1 MINVGI
7 IGAGFIGRNHYN
19 QYEKLTDR
27 AKVVAICDPVEAR
40 RTGDWSGV
48 GGNVGDT
55 QGTKRDL
62 HGARPVADWKQLI
75 ADPAV
80 QMVDICVPTC
90 LHAEMAVAA
99 LKAGKHVLCEKP
111 MALTVEQC
119 DEVLKV
125 AAGAPGKFMIA
136 QCIRF
141 WPECVFVKQCIDDRR
156 FGALKALNLRR
167 QASTP
172 GYSLNNW
179 LLDPSLSGG
188 AILDLHVH
196 DVDYVLFMLGKPQA
210 VTAQA
215 ATRAGNDQAY
225 DRVHSLWHYPGGPV
239 VQVEGYWD
247 MPDGFGFNMGI
258 TALFEKAAV
267 VWDLCTGKPMTIFRN
282 GQEPQVPEV
291 GPNDGYF
298 NEIEYFLGCIAR
310 NQAPAV
316 STPRESRDAVMIAL
330 SEKQSAISGKTVP
343 IA

>member
-7 IGAGFIGRNHYN
+7 IGAGFIGRNHFN
-19 QYEKLTDR
+19 QYEKLTDQ
-27 AKVVAICDPVEAR
+27 AKVVAICDPVESR
-40 RTGDWSGV
+40 RLGDWTGV
-48 GGNVGDT
+48 GGNVADA

-62 HGARPVADWKQLI
+62 HGAKPYADWKQLL
-75 ADPAV
+75 ADPQV
-80 QMVDICVPTC
+80 QMVDVCVPTY
-90 LHAEMAVAA
+90 LHAEMSIAA

-125 AAGAPGKFMIA
+125 AAGSPGKFMIA

-141 WPECVFVKQCIDDRR
+141 WPECVFVKERIKDQRYGSI
-156 FGALKALNLRR
+156 KAINLRR

-172 GYSLNNW
+172 GYSLDNW

-196 DVDYVLFMLGKPQA
+196 DVDYVVFMLGKPQA

-215 ATRAGNDQAY
+215 STRPGTNSY
-225 DRVHSLWHYPGGPV
+225 DRVHSLWHYPSGPV
-239 VQVEGYWD
+239 VQIEGFWD
-247 MPDGFGFNMGI
+247 MPDGYGFNMGI
-258 TALFEKAAV
+258 TVLFEKAAI
-267 VWDLCTGKPMTIFRN
+267 VWDLCTGKPMTVFAN
-282 GQEPQVPEV
+282 GKQPEV
-291 GPNDGYF
+291 PQMGPNDGYF
-298 NEIEYFLGCIAR
+298 NEIEYFLTCIAGNR
-310 NQAPAV
+310 SPAV

-330 SEKQSAISGKTVP
+330 AEKQSATTGKTVP